1 MLYIETVKP
10 NALSILKE
18 LMLIPELSPF
28 QLVGGTA
35 LSLQLGHR
43 MSDDLDLFSNT
54 QFKNEEII
62 AVLIGVFKDRYVLR
76 SSPANKLGIFGYI
89 DGVKIDI
96 CRHKEELI
104 GEIKTVDNIRM
115 WTLEDIAAS
124 KVNAISRRATKKD
137 FWDID
142 ALLDVFTIE
151 EIASFYQKKYLPLLA
166 IGVAHMITYYTD
178 AEESDTPNCLKGKTW
193 VGIKK
198 SIYKKINNN
207 SK

>member
-62 AVLIGVFKDRYVLR
+62 AILIGVFKDRYVLR

-137 FWDID
+137 FW
-142 ALLDVFTIE
+142 
-151 EIASFYQKKYLPLLA
+151 
-166 IGVAHMITYYTD
+166 
-178 AEESDTPNCLKGKTW
+178 
-193 VGIKK
+193 
-198 SIYKKINNN
+198 
-207 SK
+207 